1 MRVRV
6 RTRAKARVRVRVIGL
21 GTRPA
26 MEAHGGA
33 VRHCA
38 LGPSAVPAA
47 AAARSI
53 SPGEG

>member
-1 MRVRV
+1 M
-6 RTRAKARVRVRVIGL
+6 IGS

-33 VRHCA
+33 VRHGA
-38 LGPSAVPAA
+38 LGPSAAPAA

-53 SPGEG
+53 SAGEGWGQGQG

>member
-1 MRVRV
+1 M
-6 RTRAKARVRVRVIGL
+6 IGL

-33 VRHCA
+33 VRHGA

-53 SPGEG
+53 SAGEGWGQGQG